1 MLTSPTNQV
10 TEDEAELL
18 ESLEDE
24 AANSKITLSFLLQLG
39 EGCLGTAAVLRCLE
53 MEDGGLVHLETR
65 QPRHDKVGMGTH
77 TVYSR
82 ALNEGS
88 DFTIT
93 EKAPTML
100 TNPPV
105 PYDLSISIP
114 ISCLLSMGYRLFS
127 IYSVLIVNSVVM

>member
-39 EGCLGTAAVLRCLE
+39 DGCLGTAAVLRCLE

-77 TVYSR
+77 TASR
-82 ALNEGS
+82 RAPNKGS
-88 DFTIT
+88 DFT
-93 EKAPTML
+93 EKALTML
-100 TNPPV
+100 TNPSI
-105 PYDLSISIP
+105 PYDLCVP
-114 ISCLLSMGYRLFS
+114 ISCLLSVG
-127 IYSVLIVNSVVM
+127 